1 MGGLFCFYKSGHAMV
16 PASYWLAWRLLFSN
30 RLFGFSSPRSFGDTS
45 CIRHSEF
52 ELLGSSTKYLRM
64 TRTYVGFDV
73 MGSSTGAGVRIV
85 GFYLLSVLSLSL
97 PLASI
102 SLYFN
107 FFFSCFALA
116 VGMRKTCFGWYVC
129 RGLRRAAISR
139 HAWEKV
145 DWFILT
151 RMGDGAMMITATFLM
166 SMGHWGTRSK
176 RPGREAFCLSS
187 ESFSFLSA

>member
-1 MGGLFCFYKSGHAMV
+1 M
-16 PASYWLAWRLLFSN
+16 YWAVA
-30 RLFGFSSPRSFGDTS
+30 P
-45 CIRHSEF
+45 
-52 ELLGSSTKYLRM
+52 
-64 TRTYVGFDV
+64 
-73 MGSSTGAGVRIV
+73 GAGVRIV

-102 SLYFN
+102 SLFFN
-107 FFFSCFALA
+107 FFFSFFALA

-139 HAWEKV
+139 HAGEKV

-151 RMGDGAMMITATFLM
+151 RMGDGAMMITASFLM

-176 RPGREAFCLSS
+176 RPGREAFCLS
-187 ESFSFLSA
+187 FVFFCFLSA